1 MVGFVMDKTMP
12 VDVMPDYFAKL
23 EAHILNEFAEAVAA
37 WGESVT
43 ALSRWEDEKLLDNPN
58 PEALAEHRRMV
69 ERLIAFGRFLAL
81 VTQHPDFPVATLKE
95 NVSATLQTLQDKLPL
110 WHNSLPKDKAEAIL
124 KAAFPE

>member
-1 MVGFVMDKTMP
+1 MDNTAP

-43 ALSRWEDEKLLDNPN
+43 ALSRWEDEKLLDNPS
-58 PEALAEHRRMV
+58 PEALDGHRRMV

-81 VTQHPDFPVATLKE
+81 ITQHPDFPVATLKE
-95 NVSATLQTLQDKLPL
+95 NVSATLQTLRDKIPL
-110 WHNSLPKDKAEAIL
+110 WHSSLPKDKGDAIL